1 MKSAKLKLVETPKNT
16 ELLDNVIQVYNQTAN
31 RLGDTKNS
39 VKVIRTVTP
48 KEENFQK
55 VKTALNAMLDVNMK
69 KQRGSLNLIETSQEV
84 ILVPENDEESAKV
97 QVLVDALSPALSSNL
112 NIRNLDRV
120 ALDKVFSNLSWVQ
133 TNEFSDEVEVSS
145 TDMNFMNTFVTSSS
159 LMNLTGGRTGHPRAL
174 TVINDAYEN
183 LFIVNYLREHN
194 GFRLNKGNCFNVL
207 CSGGNENSVEL
218 GERVTSALN
227 EMKVVNEKLDAYI
240 SEVSIP
246 ASEFFALLPDETN
259 TELNELVEIAKQKE
273 LRDSQLVRK
282 TVNVGLTLNLEVELD
297 SLGDIEDI
305 KKIISERVQN
315 HLVGHSLN
323 CGLDYY
329 YSDGDHLEVKETT
342 FAGVDVI
349 SNLDEVA

>member
-1 MKSAKLKLVETPKNT
+1 
-16 ELLDNVIQVYNQTAN
+16 
-31 RLGDTKNS
+31 
-39 VKVIRTVTP
+39 
-48 KEENFQK
+48 
-55 VKTALNAMLDVNMK
+55 
-69 KQRGSLNLIETSQEV
+69 
-84 ILVPENDEESAKV
+84 
-97 QVLVDALSPALSSNL
+97 
-112 NIRNLDRV
+112 
-120 ALDKVFSNLSWVQ
+120 
-133 TNEFSDEVEVSS
+133 
-145 TDMNFMNTFVTSSS
+145 
-159 LMNLTGGRTGHPRAL
+159 MNLTSGWTGHPRAF

-183 LFIVNYLREHN
+183 LFRVNCLEVGYGFPLRE
-194 GFRLNKGNCFNVL
+194 GDYFKVLGKLNRDFDCDQDPNAL
-207 CSGGNENSVEL
+207 SDEDSVEL

-246 ASEFFALLPDETN
+246 ASEFFALLPDEIN

-315 HLVGHSLN
+315 HLVGHSLK
-323 CGLDYY
+323 CGLDDY
-329 YSDGDHLEVKETT
+329 YSDGDHLKVKETT

-349 SNLDEVA
+349 SLLDEVA